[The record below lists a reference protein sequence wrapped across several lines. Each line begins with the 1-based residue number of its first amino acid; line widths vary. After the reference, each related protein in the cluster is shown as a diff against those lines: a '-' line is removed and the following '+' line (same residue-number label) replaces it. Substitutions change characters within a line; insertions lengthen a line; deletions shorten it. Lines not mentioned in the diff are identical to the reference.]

1 MNYLTNY
8 YKNRAEQLQ
17 EHYNFLQKQLNRL
30 MEDASALDIDAY
42 INQNYPNASEA
53 EKQIL
58 REKIAKS
65 KAKSAEKAKQ
75 EFTPEQSKPGD
86 PGYEARLEREKFEA
100 AEKARA
106 EEAVRAAKEK
116 INRQSQQSSQQTSN
130 SSSTQEEPKTS
141 SSTDAGSNWETY
153 EQTKERVRKE
163 ANERA
168 KQRAQQEAEEKAK
181 RDADPEFN
189 QWYAEEDRKRAD
201 KAQEWHEQQA
211 AAERNRSAKG
221 QSSTSSTETPK
232 TTPPVG
238 GFQSFT
244 NKIFPTFKQ
253 GLGATT
259 KAVGSEVAGSVKH
272 LFTPAGLGGLGA
284 AYATDVALDKAAD
297 ITGQQALKNPW
308 IKTPASWAAG
318 QAVDTAIGQG
328 VRALGTRAGLAA
340 VGGSALQGA
349 AVGAA
354 AYGGYKA
361 GEAIANAEHPFQEE
375 GKHETV
381 ADAFGKGIYYVARSP
396 FNWIAG
402 NKTGAGTSD
411 LNEKPTGVAGR
422 DPTINATNAA
432 EDEEE
437 DRKNKERAAWI
448 AQRAKELQG
457 QSENN

>member
-8 YKNRAEQLQ
+8 YKNKAEQLQ
-17 EHYNFLQKQLNRL
+17 EHYNFLQEQLKQLL
-30 MEDASALDIDAY
+30 EDVSNMTDAE
-42 INQNYPNASEA
+42 IEEWVKGNAANPEQADSM
-53 EKQIL
+53 
-58 REKIAKS
+58 RETLKARRDKAKAAKS
-65 KAKSAEKAKQ
+65 EK
-75 EFTPEQSKPGD
+75 
-86 PGYEARLEREKFEA
+86 
-100 AEKARA
+100 
-106 EEAVRAAKEK
+106 
-116 INRQSQQSSQQTSN
+116 
-130 SSSTQEEPKTS
+130 SSTKPTEEPKTS
-141 SSTDAGSNWETY
+141 SSTDSGSS
-153 EQTKERVRKE
+153 ERVKDPHADYNQQAR
-163 ANERA
+163 ERA
-168 KQRAQQEAEEKAK
+168 EKAA
-181 RDADPEFN
+181 RD
-189 QWYAEEDRKRAD
+189 RA
-201 KAQEWHEQQA
+201 A
-211 AAERNRSAKG
+211 AAEGRAAKG

-232 TTPPVG
+232 TTPPVS

-340 VGGSALQGA
+340 VGGSALEGGL
-349 AVGAA
+349 VGLA

-361 GEAIANAEHPFQEE
+361 GEALSGAELPFQGE
-375 GKHETV
+375 GKHATV
-381 ADAFGKGIYYVARSP
+381 ADAMGKGIYYVARSP

-411 LNEKPTGVAGR
+411 LNEKPTGVAGG
-422 DPTINATNAA
+422 DPTINAKNAA

-457 QSENN
+457 QSENK